1 MMNRR
6 LGILIFSAALLARA
20 AHADEKL
27 IEAGIAE
34 FTAAHQAWDGARFAA
49 ASNLFRQASAS
60 SKATAT
66 HLYWLGA
73 SEFHRM
79 LQLRGDPANSA
90 DADAALDSALEALTA
105 AVALDEKSAESHALL
120 GTLYGMKINGSLFG
134 GPRFGPRVAKH
145 LASAL
150 THGEANPRVQYLL
163 GTSQFHTA
171 EKPAEMQIALQTL
184 LKAKELFEAE
194 ARTAAAPLAP
204 RWGHD
209 SCLTFIGRA
218 YENLGKPEEAAASFR
233 SALQLHPRNSVAQ
246 AGFKRV
252 TEKK

>member
-1 MMNRR
+1 MNRR
-6 LGILIFSAALLARA
+6 LCLLIFSAALLARA
-20 AHADEKL
+20 EHADKKL
-27 IEAGIAE
+27 TAAGIAE
-34 FTAAHQAWDGARFAA
+34 FSAAHQAWDGARFAA
-49 ASNLFRQASAS
+49 ASILFRQASTS
-60 SKATAT
+60 GTATAT
-66 HLYWLGA
+66 HFYWLGA

-90 DADAALDSALEALTA
+90 DADTALDSALEALTA
-105 AVALDEKSAESHALL
+105 AVALDDESAESHALL
-120 GTLYGMKINGSLFG
+120 GTLYGMKIKGSLFG

-145 LASAL
+145 QELAMK
-150 THGEANPRVQYLL
+150 HGAANPRVQYLL

-171 EKPAEMQIALQTL
+171 EKPSEMQIALQTL

-194 ARTAAAPLAP
+194 AKTAAAPLAP

-233 SALQLHPRNSVAQ
+233 NALQLHPRDSVALK
-246 AGFKRV
+246 GLKRV